1 MTPEFDLASTD
12 RLLTT
17 TRSVRKRLDFDR
29 PVAVDVVMECMT
41 IALQAATGGN
51 AQRWRWVIVLDEGK
65 RRAISALYSR
75 SFREI
80 LDAPDDVSL
89 DTARTETRYHHSFAN
104 RMDVEN
110 RLQSSVTYLIENI
123 HRAPVLV
130 LACVVGRAA
139 PEDTPHWVSA
149 QFGSVYPAVWNL
161 QLALRSR
168 GLGSCL
174 TAAHLTY
181 EREVAT
187 LLAIPHEEVMQVCL
201 LPVAYYK
208 GDTFRPAKRRPL
220 NEVVGV
226 DVFPA
231 QGSGTW

>member
-29 PVAVDVVMECMT
+29 PVAVDLVMECMT

-51 AQRWRWVIVLDEGK
+51 AQRWRWVIVVDEGK
-65 RRAISALYSR
+65 RRAISALYAR

-80 LDAPDDVSL
+80 LDVPDDVSL
-89 DTARTETRYHHSFAN
+89 DAAPTEAGYHHSFAQ
-104 RMDVEN
+104 RLDAED
-110 RLQSSVTYLIENI
+110 RLQSSVMYLIENM

-130 LACVVGRAA
+130 LACVVGRAT

-174 TAAHLTY
+174 TGAHLTY
-181 EREVAT
+181 ERQVAD
-187 LLAIPHEEVMQVCL
+187 LLAIPYDEVMQVCL
-201 LPVAYYK
+201 LPVAYYT
-208 GDTFRPAKRRPL
+208 GDTFRPAKRRPV
-220 NEVVGV
+220 NEVVGI
-226 DVFPA
+226 DTFPSE
-231 QGSGTW
+231 GSGTW

>member
-29 PVAVDVVMECMT
+29 PVAVEVVMECMT

-51 AQRWRWVIVLDEGK
+51 AQRWRWVIVVDEGK
-65 RRAISALYSR
+65 RGAISALYAR

-80 LDAPDDVSL
+80 LDVRDDVSL
-89 DTARTETRYHHSFAN
+89 DTRSETDYHHSFAH
-104 RMDVEN
+104 RMDAEN
-110 RLQSSVTYLIENI
+110 RLQSSVMYLIENM

-130 LACVVGRAA
+130 LACVVGRAT

-174 TAAHLTY
+174 TGAHLTY

-187 LLAIPHEEVMQVCL
+187 LLAIPFEEVMQVCL
-201 LPVAYYK
+201 LPVAYYT
-208 GDTFRPAKRRPL
+208 GDTFRPAKRRPV

-226 DVFPA
+226 DAFPA

>member
-65 RRAISALYSR
+65 RRAISALYAR

-80 LDAPDDVSL
+80 LEVPNDVSL
-89 DTARTETRYHHSFAN
+89 DTARSETGYHHSFAH

-130 LACVVGRAA
+130 LACVVGRAT
-139 PEDTPHWVSA
+139 PEDTPHWVSS

-187 LLAIPHEEVMQVCL
+187 LLAIPYEEVMQVCL
-201 LPVAYYK
+201 LPVAYYT
-208 GDTFRPAKRRPL
+208 GDTFRPAKRRPVD
-220 NEVVGV
+220 EVVGV
-226 DVFPA
+226 DAFPV